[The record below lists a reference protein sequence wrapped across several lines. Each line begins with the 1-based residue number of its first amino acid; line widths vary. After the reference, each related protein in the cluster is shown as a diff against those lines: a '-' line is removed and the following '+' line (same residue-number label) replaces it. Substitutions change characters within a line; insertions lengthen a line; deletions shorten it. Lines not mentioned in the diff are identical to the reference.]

1 MNDIYY
7 FYSNATLASMAR
19 SQRLTATG
27 ERTEQIQ
34 EAPLTQRI
42 FGFTRASMS
51 QNSTH
56 GISGNL
62 SESLGAASTSSLP
75 SGSQSVK
82 SKTCRALLLNSERTR
97 TDEPVS
103 IHVLLSC
110 MSGTI
115 WPQPDK
121 GVGIVAFFAIFP
133 LFLQSRLKG
142 FCTLDSPI

>member
-7 FYSNATLASMAR
+7 FYSNATLASLAR

-82 SKTCRALLLNSERTR
+82 SKTCRALLLNSERT
-97 TDEPVS
+97 DEPLS

-121 GVGIVAFFAIFP
+121 GVGIVAFFCNLSAF
-133 LFLQSRLKG
+133 
-142 FCTLDSPI
+142 FCNLA